1 MDKTSITQVLTHTRE
16 KLRFYEK
23 KNKISQINL
32 TDLEARILDL
42 RTAVSNSKKTRDG
55 IRDEKK
61 ELKVK
66 QGFASNELL
75 ISDFEKRKKTI
86 QCTIDR
92 IDDLQDRHHVLSHQ
106 IASYPP
112 VPLTHPS
119 PSSPLKGGS
128 GNLKLHLIILH
139 EVNFYFC
146 FDSKYFSATF
156 FFQNFRTITFYFTIL

>member
-1 MDKTSITQVLTHTRE
+1 MLTHTRE

-23 KNKISQINL
+23 GNKISQINL
-32 TDLEARILDL
+32 TDLEARTLDL
-42 RTAVSNSKKTRDG
+42 RTGVSNSKKIRDG

-92 IDDLQDRHHVLSHQ
+92 INDLQDRHHVLSHQ

-112 VPLTHPS
+112 VPVIHPS
-119 PSSPLKGGS
+119 SSSSSLKGGS
-128 GNLKLHLIILH
+128 GNLK
-139 EVNFYFC
+139 
-146 FDSKYFSATF
+146 
-156 FFQNFRTITFYFTIL
+156 